1 MNPIIK
7 KTFNII
13 SYVLNVCFIVLLIFG
28 WIIVQKNKP
37 EDSATPE
44 KEKEYIKNVIV
55 ERERA
60 DIPLLV
66 QRYDHVYDIKIDSLV
81 ITQNVK
87 PYAGY
92 LVTTW
97 DFDKEYEIPIKER
110 MLRSDG
116 EYYRYER
123 TTRTMY
129 VEISNIEIQENGKVS
144 WNNNWFSAYM
154 NLQD

>member
-13 SYVLNVCFIVLLIFG
+13 SYVLNVCFIVLLVFG

-44 KEKEYIKNVIV
+44 KEKDYIKNIIV

-66 QRYDHVYDIKIDSLV
+66 QRYDNVYDIKIDSLV

-97 DFDKEYEIPIKER
+97 DFDKDCGITFDEVRKR
-110 MLRSDG
+110 K
-116 EYYRYER
+116 YER

-129 VEISNIEIQENGKVS
+129 VEITNIEIQENGKVS
-144 WNNNWFSAYM
+144 WNNNWLSAYM
-154 NLQD
+154 DLQD